1 MDIKISEI
9 RITERIRKDNGDLNQ
24 LAESIKAHGLVNP
37 ITLMQS
43 EKGPVL
49 IAGFRRLSAFR
60 LLGEEQIPAIILS
73 PMDAEERLRIEIE
86 ENESRKEFTTSE
98 RVEYAEKL
106 YAIEEEK
113 ARKRQSEHARDGHRK
128 PDSETDN
135 QVWDRGPTPEKGR
148 VRDTVAKK
156 VGFKSGRQLERATF
170 VARNNPELMKEI
182 DSGKKTITRAYE
194 ETKGIDRKK
203 PSSTLPTSEPLPP
216 NMGIIHGMLGHI
228 DSEYTRPDGFPFVL
242 DEVETAARYYLTGI
256 RKAATHYTSI
266 MQTNENSKA
275 ISALLRD
282 TFYEAAEA
290 FGDNYI
296 EEDTI

>member
-24 LAESIKAHGLVNP
+24 LAASIKAHGLVNP

-43 EKGPVL
+43 EDGPVL

-73 PMDAEERLRIEIE
+73 PIDAEEQLRLEIE
-86 ENESRKEFTTSE
+86 ENESRKEFTPSE
-98 RVEYAEKL
+98 RLEYGAKL
-106 YAIEEEK
+106 RVIEEEK
-113 ARKRQSEHARDGHRK
+113 ARKRKSQHARDGYAKKHD
-128 PDSETDN
+128 PIQD
-135 QVWDRGPTPEKGR
+135 VDRGPHPELGKT
-148 VRDTVAKK
+148 RDVIAKQ
-156 VGFKSGRQLERATF
+156 VGFKSGRQWDRASYI
-170 VARNNPELMKEI
+170 ARNNPELMKEV
-182 DSGKKTITRAYE
+182 DSGKKSITRAYE
-194 ETKGIDRKK
+194 EAKGIDRKK
-203 PSSTLPTSEPLPP
+203 PSSKVPVSEPLPP

-266 MQTNENSKA
+266 MRNNENSKA

-296 EEDTI
+296 EEDNT